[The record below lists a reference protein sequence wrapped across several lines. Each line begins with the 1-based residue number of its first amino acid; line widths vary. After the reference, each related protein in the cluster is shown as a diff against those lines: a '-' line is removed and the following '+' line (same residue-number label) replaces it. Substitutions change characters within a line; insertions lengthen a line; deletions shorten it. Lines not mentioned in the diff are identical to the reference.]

1 MKRLLL
7 AATLLA
13 SALALCACQREAKD
27 GITEISGKMFV
38 FNYRIA
44 TATATN
50 GTTTTTTV
58 NDYADNGDSPAWSTM
73 NGSWTREIAGP
84 GGMLDAT
91 VAQSGTVTLQLTN
104 LQGSEVA
111 TAADATTDTGIDT
124 GSYATY
130 NE

>member
-1 MKRLLL
+1 ANDM
-7 AATLLA
+7 AAT
-13 SALALCACQREAKD
+13 EAQGSWTMSYGLD
-27 GITEISGKMFV
+27 PIQ
-38 FNYRIA
+38 NRIA